1 MHNLSYYCYRRLD
14 VGPQLEL
21 IYKDLLSNIHY
32 VEIGLEHQNIRVEFE
47 RAGYCLLIRDV
58 NLGRQLHAK
67 LSRMWHDVSD
77 NSVSVIHMYVLRFKV
92 INSLSAIGL

>member
-1 MHNLSYYCYRRLD
+1 M
-14 VGPQLEL
+14 GPQLEL

-47 RAGYCLLIRDV
+47 RAGYCLIIRDV

-77 NSVSVIHMYVLRFKV
+77 NSVSVIHMYVLHICMYCDSR
-92 INSLSAIGL
+92 